1 MIMNNKQKAEFS
13 RLEQLKKEN
22 RDIIKRKQNART
34 KIDKEIK
41 ELQRANDNITD
52 KQMNLINQKL
62 F

>member
-1 MIMNNKQKAEFS
+1 MNDNQRAEYK
-13 RLEQLKKEN
+13 RLELLKKEN
-22 RDIIKRKQNART
+22 RDVIKRKQNART

-41 ELQRANDNITD
+41 ELQRANENITD

>member
-1 MIMNNKQKAEFS
+1 MNDNQRAEYK
-13 RLEQLKKEN
+13 RLELLKKEN

-41 ELQRANDNITD
+41 ELQRANENITD